1 LVQILANARMGWL
14 IIDTERSPIDH
25 ISAHAV
31 RMLAA
36 VTVLAALLLSP
47 AARAATFDDVYDA
60 ALGGDMTQ
68 AFSILDSLDAT
79 RWSAE
84 DSKAAECLRR
94 TFASP
99 PGDEDLPP
107 VSRRLLTAYRRYW
120 QTAML
125 RRPSVEAAEAGLRA
139 DLQEILGAAP
149 SPARPDEAA
158 GADDLGSASA
168 RAKAAIEREGLFA
181 LTGVTSP
188 YYELMIWKSQTP
200 TDYHV
205 KLPERS
211 IDVHVVFLDDFVSL
225 GWAGYATCGR
235 AHSGGWTTHD
245 ALYALRSS
253 YDVASEEFRV
263 SYLAHEGRH
272 FSDYKEFPKLEQPE
286 LEYRAKLTEIAV
298 SKSTT
303 HDLAVEFARRTGTDR
318 SVPHSFADYCVARD
332 LSREVFDS
340 PTLVADEARWR
351 AVPARRLRAAA
362 KRLLEESH
370 ALLERKGAATTERF
384 LETPQG

>member
-1 LVQILANARMGWL
+1 M
-14 IIDTERSPIDH
+14 IIDTERSPIDRL
-25 ISAHAV
+25 SAHAV
-31 RMLAA
+31 RVLVA
-36 VTVLAALLLSP
+36 VTALAALLLSP

-79 RWSAE
+79 RWSTE

-99 PGDEDLPP
+99 PGDEELPP

-125 RRPSVEAAEAGLRA
+125 RRPSAEAAEAGLRA
-139 DLQEILGAAP
+139 DLGAILGP
-149 SPARPDEAA
+149 
-158 GADDLGSASA
+158 ADDLGAASA
-168 RAKAAIEREGLFA
+168 RAKAAIEGEGLFA

-188 YYELMIWKSQTP
+188 YYELMIWKTQTP

-253 YDVASEEFRV
+253 YDVTSEEFRV

-272 FSDYKEFPKLEQPE
+272 FSDDKEFPKLEQPE

-303 HDLAVEFARRTGTDR
+303 YDLTVEFARRTGADR

-340 PTLVADEARWR
+340 PTLVTDEARWK

-362 KRLLEESH
+362 RRLLEQSH
-370 ALLERKGAATTERF
+370 ALLERKGATTTERF